1 MKNFLAAVLTALI
14 FGLNLFAAQARN
26 IELVDIPTG
35 NSMLKGEVRYNSRFY
50 PGGGILNKL
59 YVGIFDRLMIGG
71 AFNVNNLIGSG
82 NVEFVIPP
90 KFLAKVRFTDDD
102 GAVPAIA
109 VGYEGERYM
118 DVQERGAFLAITK
131 EAAFGNVYIQLSGAA
146 YTNTF
151 RPFGRDIDIGAGLA
165 LAITREFT
173 ISAEYDSII
182 LDERGHINVSV
193 GYYFDPIQID
203 IVLKYGMSDYD
214 IRQARL
220 LKITY
225 ISYF

>member
-1 MKNFLAAVLTALI
+1 LKKILLSTVLFCLLAMP
-14 FGLNLFAAQARN
+14 LFSAQARN
-26 IELVDIPTG
+26 IELVDVPTA
-35 NSMLKGEVRYNSRFY
+35 NSMLKGEVRYNARFY

-82 NVEFVIPP
+82 NVDFVVPP

-109 VGYEGERYM
+109 LGYEGERYM
-118 DVQERGAFLAITK
+118 DVPERGAFLALTK
-131 EAAFGNVYIQLSGAA
+131 EVALGNIFLQLSGAV

-151 RPFGRDIDIGAGLA
+151 RPFGRDIDLGAGLA
-165 LAITREFT
+165 LALTREFT

-182 LDERGHINVSV
+182 LDESGHINASI

-203 IVLKYGMSDYD
+203 IVLKYGMSESD